1 MTHLQ
6 KSSGPM
12 GGDPSGQVAGEAP
25 ALRERATVSIS
36 HLRAAVNPPLN
47 GNGLGDETFYFI
59 DDLWPL
65 RFVMLPDD
73 LVKLAARVEDLVA
86 THDRLAAYHLR
97 SVARYRRMHSELSEL
112 ARGCGNAD

>member
-1 MTHLQ
+1 MNTQQ

-12 GGDPSGQVAGEAP
+12 GGDPSGQVAGQEP

-36 HLRAAVNPPLN
+36 HSRAAVNPPLN
-47 GNGLGDETFYFI
+47 GNGLVDEDFYYV

-73 LVKLAARVEDLVA
+73 LVKLATRVEGLVA
-86 THDRLAAYHLR
+86 AHDSLAAYHLR
-97 SVARYRRMHSELSEL
+97 SVARYRRMHAELRKL
-112 ARGCGNAD
+112 VRGCDNAD

>member
-1 MTHLQ
+1 MTSLQ

-12 GGDPSGQVAGEAP
+12 GGDPSGQVAGQEP

-36 HLRAAVNPPLN
+36 HLRAAVNPPLSN
-47 GNGLGDETFYFI
+47 DWGDETFYFI

-73 LVKLAARVEDLVA
+73 LVKLAARVEGLVA
-86 THDRLAAYHLR
+86 AHDNLAGYHLR
-97 SVARYRRMHSELSEL
+97 SVAQYRRMHAELSEL
-112 ARGCGNAD
+112 ARGCDNAD